1 MNIIQFV
8 KKLVL
13 SKLGKKDIRDK
24 LRGVVQKLEEVV
36 LASIASILETA
47 SIASAKSSYGIKFT
61 NDFMRMLPSS
71 LRSKTTPYAVIQKSL
86 ENASK
91 LATLLDDFVGKD
103 MPEQIYIDGIT
114 YQRATILRLVELLD
128 FTADY
133 ASRQACYYVAAESNV
148 QALGEGD
155 KLPFTKAEE
164 VAIISQQAAYFK
176 AIELLYADPKSI
188 MANLDKIP
196 EVIITTDA
204 GSDIASNLAGGAAV
218 MSLGVIPIISP
229 LFLFIGERKADWD
242 YERYERCKKERKD
255 IELRIE
261 MMRQRGAGQV
271 DARSES
277 ILKGYE
283 RELTLVRDRI
293 AQLEVKAAR

>member
-1 MNIIQFV
+1 MNIIQYV

-13 SKLGKKDIRDK
+13 SKMGKKDIRDK
-24 LRGVVQKLEEVV
+24 LRTVMQKLEEVV
-36 LASIASILETA
+36 LASIQSILETPTLLTA
-47 SIASAKSSYGIKFT
+47 TSQYGIKFT

-71 LRSKTTPYAVIQKSL
+71 LRSKTTPYAVIQRSL
-86 ENASK
+86 EHASK

-114 YQRATILRLVELLD
+114 YQRATVLRLVELLD
-128 FTADY
+128 FTVDY
-133 ASRQACYYVAAESNV
+133 ASRQACYYTAAEMAV
-148 QALGEGD
+148 TGD
-155 KLPFTKAEE
+155 DVSKLPFTKAEE
-164 VAIISQQAAYFK
+164 MAIVSQQAAYFK
-176 AIELLYADPKSI
+176 AIELLYADPKTI

-196 EVIITTDA
+196 EVVITTDA
-204 GSDIASNLAGGAAV
+204 GTDIATALSPGADAL
-218 MSLGVIPIISP
+218 SLGVIPIVSS

-261 MMRQRGAGQV
+261 MMRQRKNGQV

-293 AQLEVKAAR
+293 AQLEIKAAR